1 MSESDARGKQITA
14 QVIVLG
20 PGQGRKIPGPG
31 GITLKA
37 TAQETAGAVGFLEAT
52 TASKY
57 EAPPHI
63 HHDCDE
69 LFYVLEGQFR
79 FLVGERTVS
88 APAGTFVFIPR
99 GTVHAAQNSG
109 AEPGKV
115 LAAYIP
121 GGVEQSF
128 EEFARSPGQRNSVA
142 EKTNSE
148 FVSGPPKWFDEHH
161 ADS

>member
-1 MSESDARGKQITA
+1 MSESDAREPQSPA
-14 QVIVLG
+14 QVIILG
-20 PGQGRKIPGPG
+20 PGQGRTIPGPA

-37 TAQETAGAVGFLEAT
+37 TSQETAGAVGFFEAT
-52 TASKY
+52 SAPKY
-57 EAPPHI
+57 ETSPHI

-79 FLVGERTVS
+79 FLVGEQTVS

-121 GGVEQSF
+121 GGAEQAF
-128 EEFARSPGQRNSVA
+128 EAFAQAPRGQRDRVA
-142 EKTNSE
+142 EQFNSE
-148 FVSGPPKWFDEHH
+148 FVSGPRM
-161 ADS
+161 